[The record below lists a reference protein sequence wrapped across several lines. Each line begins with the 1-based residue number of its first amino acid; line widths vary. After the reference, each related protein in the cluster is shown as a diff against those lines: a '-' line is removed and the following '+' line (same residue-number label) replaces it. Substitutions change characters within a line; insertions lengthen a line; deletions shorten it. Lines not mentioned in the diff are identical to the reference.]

1 MRQPASVN
9 GIWCSWLLLVAV
21 PGWGALRADEGPQP
35 QARPHGVRVP
45 VPVGAVGIDD
55 GDTLAITW
63 GEAEAETVRV
73 LGIDAPETRH
83 VEHDIPF
90 DQPFGAEAAAFA
102 RGVFAAAERI
112 ELVRASTLDPYGR
125 TLGYVFVN
133 GKNFSVLVL
142 EARLAVETVSVFG
155 DNGLPDPAAACL
167 AAASAAG
174 PVAFESPHFYRKRMR
189 EVAQRMRADG
199 RLPAREE
206 LPPAS
211 VPPKPATR

>member
-1 MRQPASVN
+1 MRQTIRGNRVR
-9 GIWCSWLLLVAV
+9 GMWLALVAV
-21 PGWGALRADEGPQP
+21 LAWGALRADERPQE
-35 QARPHGVRVP
+35 QTRPHGVRVP
-45 VPVGAVGIDD
+45 VPVDAVRIDD
-55 GDTLAITW
+55 GDTFAITW
-63 GEAEAETVRV
+63 DGAQAETVRV

-90 DQPFGAEAAAFA
+90 DQPFGPEAVAFA
-102 RGVFAAAERI
+102 RGVFAAAERA

-155 DNGLPDPAAACL
+155 DNGLPEPAAACL

-174 PVAFESPHFYRKRMR
+174 PAAFESPHFYRKRMR
-189 EVAQRMRADG
+189 EVAQRMRAEG
-199 RLPAREE
+199 RLPAKAE
-206 LPPAS
+206 PPSAS
-211 VPPKPATR
+211 VPPQPATR

>member
-1 MRQPASVN
+1 
-9 GIWCSWLLLVAV
+9 
-21 PGWGALRADEGPQP
+21 
-35 QARPHGVRVP
+35 
-45 VPVGAVGIDD
+45 VGAVRIDD
-55 GDTLAITW
+55 GDTLAIAW